1 MLSINLAPIF
11 KIRGIEKPF
20 TFLVK
25 NGFTHHAA
33 HLLING
39 KNRVFRLDHIE
50 LLCNLLI
57 CEPNDL
63 LAYTPDQNKNL
74 PTNHPLTKLSHLNTD
89 TIKDTLA
96 TMPLSELKN
105 ITNTII
111 NNNKK

>member
-63 LAYTPDQNKNL
+63 LTYTPDQNKNL
-74 PTNHPLTKLSHLNTD
+74 PTNHPLTKLKHD
-89 TIKDTLA
+89 HAHTIKETLA

-105 ITNTII
+105 ITNTINTI
-111 NNNKK
+111 NNK

>member
-1 MLSINLAPIF
+1 MLTLNLAPIF

-20 TFLVK
+20 TYLVQ
-25 NGFTHHAA
+25 NGFTNHAA

-50 LLCNLLI
+50 QLCALLI

-63 LAYTPDQNKNL
+63 LTYTPSKNQKL
-74 PTNHPLTKLSHLNTD
+74 PANHPLTKLKHQDAD
-89 TIKDTLA
+89 TLKDTLA
-96 TMPLSELKN
+96 KMPLNEIKN

-111 NNNKK
+111 NSNK